1 MRKCF
6 TRKSLGKNTSVRRV
20 YLPPRCVLSSDIVN
34 YYAIQVRTRSEEKF
48 MRLFAALHPHV
59 SFPLHFP
66 RRRLDIRRKG
76 VTTPSM
82 APIFPGYIF
91 IESESEDIFLHQW
104 LFRRT
109 EGFFRFLRSNQNIK
123 PLAGRDLE
131 LVLHFIKRVGP
142 VAGASRVRFDE
153 NSRIEVMDGPM
164 AGLEG
169 RIIKVDK
176 RKKRAKVRL
185 DLCGDFF
192 TVDLA
197 FEVME
202 ALVKD

>member
-1 MRKCF
+1 
-6 TRKSLGKNTSVRRV
+6 
-20 YLPPRCVLSSDIVN
+20 VN

-48 MRLFAALHPHV
+48 IRLFTALHPDV
-59 SFPLHFP
+59 GLPLHFP
-66 RRRLDIRRKG
+66 KRRMEIRRKG
-76 VTTPSM
+76 VARPSTS
-82 APIFPGYIF
+82 AVFPGYVF
-91 IESESEDIFLHQW
+91 LEADAEDVLIHQW

-131 LVLHFIKRVGP
+131 LVLHFVKRVGP
-142 VAGASRVRFDE
+142 IAGLSRVRFDE
-153 NSRIEVMDGPM
+153 NSRIEVMDGPL

-185 DLCGDFF
+185 DLYDDFF

-197 FEVME
+197 FEVMGS
-202 ALVKD
+202 LGGGG